1 MVSLRL
7 SSSSL
12 LLPHKGWRCLRKLL
26 PGRVWSFLYS
36 LRERLLAGRWIEE
49 LAQDLSGLLYRPRVT
64 TLDYTRSLEQS
75 WEKFEAVGKT
85 SSNFAGLYA
94 ELLASPPPDGFRNIL
109 EIGVFDGGGHRA
121 WAELFPESNV
131 WGFDI
136 DPTTVFSEGKITT
149 FLGDQLSEDS
159 LSRVVGSLP
168 KSLDLIIDDGWH
180 QPEAAL
186 KSMKFLLPLLGEGG
200 YYVVEDIDWRK
211 YRKVW
216 LKAQR
221 ALSATFFTSLIPLR
235 TNASERSVGG
245 SYALFVLRR
254 R

>member
-1 MVSLRL
+1 MEVPPEASARARMVFSLLVEGKAFGGPLDWGARRGSIGLALPPACDDSRIHPVSRTKLGEVRGRRKNFLQFRWSLRRTPRF
-7 SSSSL
+7 SSTSWF
-12 LLPHKGWRCLRKLL
+12 PQH
-26 PGRVWSFLYS
+26 
-36 LRERLLAGRWIEE
+36 
-49 LAQDLSGLLYRPRVT
+49 
-64 TLDYTRSLEQS
+64 TRN
-75 WEKFEAVGKT
+75 WC
-85 SSNFAGLYA
+85 
-94 ELLASPPPDGFRNIL
+94 
-109 EIGVFDGGGHRA
+109 FDGGGHRA
-121 WAELFPESNV
+121 WSELFPESNV

-149 FLGDQLSEDS
+149 FSGDQLSEDS

-186 KSMKFLLPLLGEGG
+186 KSMKFLLPLLSEGG

-216 LKAQR
+216 LKVQR

-235 TNASERSVGG
+235 TNASERAVGG